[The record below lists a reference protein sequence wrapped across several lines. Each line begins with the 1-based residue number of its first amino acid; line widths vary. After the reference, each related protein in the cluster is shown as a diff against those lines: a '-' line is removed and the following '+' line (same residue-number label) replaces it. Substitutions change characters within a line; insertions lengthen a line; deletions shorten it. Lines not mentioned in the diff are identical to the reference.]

1 MKKRPMRRIG
11 VKDKPISKNR
21 HNNRHNFLKYWRVVK
36 YHVKRKYGISDP
48 DVDILLY
55 LYDED
60 YFTKKQFDEISALM
74 KWESLRFFRLKRDG
88 FIVVFRAAGETKD
101 RRILYDLSQKS
112 KMIVS
117 GIYKKLLG
125 EEEISMDPSYTP
137 IMRGDTFMD
146 KMYRQAIKRMNEKH

>member
-11 VKDKPISKNR
+11 VKEKVISKNR
-21 HNNRHNFLKYWRVVK
+21 HNNRHNFLKNWRTVK

-60 YFTKKQFDEISALM
+60 YFTKKQFDEISSLM
-74 KWESLRFFRLKRDG
+74 KWESLRFYRLRKDG
-88 FIVVFRAAGETKD
+88 FITVFRAAGETKD

-112 KMIVS
+112 KIIVS

-125 EEEISMDPSYTP
+125 EEPISMDPAKTP
-137 IMRGDTFMD
+137 VMKGDTYMD
-146 KMYRQAIKRMNEKH
+146 KVYRAAIKRMNEKR